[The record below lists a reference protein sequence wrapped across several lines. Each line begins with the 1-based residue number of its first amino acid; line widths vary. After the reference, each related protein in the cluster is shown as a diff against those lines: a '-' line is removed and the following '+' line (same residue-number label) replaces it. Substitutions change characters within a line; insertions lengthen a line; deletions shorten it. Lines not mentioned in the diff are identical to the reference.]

1 MWNFDMYMLAY
12 KYKSLYL
19 CIVFFMVLDLRLSK
33 DWVVVMTTFLF
44 YLCPISFSHW
54 SSILLQR
61 YVKVSAVQMKNTFFQ
76 IACRFIQCSWIYIE
90 LLFCMFSVLMIN
102 DD

>member
-1 MWNFDMYMLAY
+1 MWNFDMHMLAY

-44 YLCPISFSHW
+44 LSVSYFFFPLVINLTAKIRKGKCSTNEKYIFS
-54 SSILLQR
+54 
-61 YVKVSAVQMKNTFFQ
+61 N
-76 IACRFIQCSWIYIE
+76 
-90 LLFCMFSVLMIN
+90 CM
-102 DD
+102 